1 MPIVV
6 GFGLDAQGYMETE
19 GQQACPRPADC
30 EHCGVSGRMV
40 GHGSYRRKPK
50 DRERAYQVHIKR
62 WRCQGCGKTTSC
74 LPDFL
79 LSWRHYLVGVV
90 GAVLVRRVEAGASW
104 SEVVVGCSNEG
115 LPGLRTMQRWVG
127 AFASRAGVWLLAV
140 AAELAQQDSGSPW
153 LEPRGPT
160 EVKGAGAAQALLVA
174 TLYLLAWAKT
184 RWGQLEGYGV
194 GDRLAFLWQWGSGH
208 GLGRLV

>member
-6 GFGLDAQGYMETE
+6 GFGLDAQAYMERAGHQT
-19 GQQACPRPADC
+19 CPRPAGC
-30 EHCGVSGRMV
+30 SHCGVRGRMV
-40 GHGSYRRKPK
+40 SHGSYQRKPK
-50 DRERAYQVHIKR
+50 DRERAYQVRIKR
-62 WRCQGCGKTTSC
+62 WRCQACRRTTSC

-90 GAVLVRRVEAGASW
+90 GEVLVRRVEAGASW
-104 SEVVVGCSNEG
+104 PAVVVGCSDEG
-115 LPGLRTMQRWVG
+115 LPALRTMQRWVG

-140 AAELAQQDSGSPW
+140 AMVLAEQDSGSPW

-160 EVKGAGAAQALLVA
+160 EAAAANAAQALLAA

-184 RWGQLEGYGV
+184 RWRPLVGYGV
-194 GDRLAFLWQWGSGH
+194 NDRLAFLWQWGSGR